1 MKKSLINLNGWQRFF
16 IFIIVFVYLPV
27 TIVAIY
33 EMEKTYV
40 RQASNEQLNKNISDY
55 LQKEKS
61 LLNVFIETDYDELA
75 KKYGGTRVNE
85 QTENETG
92 TKSSAKESS
101 QDIKVK
107 FNSENEFFYI
117 ATFKYAK
124 EPILFNDDVEVK
136 KLAEYL
142 QKLFDKNNVK
152 VINKFELFK
161 IFLIF
166 LFASAFT
173 YFIGFMVGWVIQGFK
188 NSGVKNV

>member
-61 LLNVFIETDYDELA
+61 LLTVSIETDYDELA

-92 TKSSAKESS
+92 TKPSAKESS

-117 ATFKYAK
+117 ATFKYSK

>member
-1 MKKSLINLNGWQRFF
+1 MKKYLINLNGWKRFF

-40 RQASNEQLNKNISDY
+40 RQASDEQLNKNISDY

-61 LLNVFIETDYDELA
+61 LLTVFIETDYDELA

-85 QTENETG
+85 QTENQTG
-92 TKSSAKESS
+92 TKPSAKEGS

-107 FNSENEFFYI
+107 FNSENEFFYT

-152 VINKFELFK
+152 VINKFELLK

-166 LFASAFT
+166 LFSCVFT

>member
-1 MKKSLINLNGWQRFF
+1 MKKYLINLNGWQRFF

-40 RQASNEQLNKNISDY
+40 RQASDEQLNKNISDY

-61 LLNVFIETDYDELA
+61 LLTVFIETDYDELA

-85 QTENETG
+85 QTENQTG
-92 TKSSAKESS
+92 TKPSAKEGS

-107 FNSENEFFYI
+107 FNSENEFFYT

-152 VINKFELFK
+152 VTNKFELLK

-166 LFASAFT
+166 LFSCVFT